1 MADKITPKELQ
12 EKRLKEDKYIII
24 DVRESGEVEVK
35 EADGGDSKI
44 FGAVNIPFERLVR
57 NSRNGDLDDLRL
69 ITIYTYSSDGYRG
82 NVAAD
87 ELNKQGFNA
96 INIEGGFFAWK
107 DEEKQKRTN
116 AVQYKSSNE

>member
-12 EKRLKEDKYIII
+12 EKILKEGKYIII
-24 DVRESGEVEVK
+24 DVRESDEVEVK

-44 FGAVNIPFERLVR
+44 FGAVNIPLEQLVK
-57 NSRNGDLDDLRL
+57 NSRNGDLDDFRL
-69 ITIYTYSSDGYRG
+69 VTIYTYSLDGYRE
-82 NVAAD
+82 NIAAD

-107 DEEKQKRTN
+107 DEKQRKKN
-116 AVQYKSSNE
+116 AEQHKSNSE